1 MSWTDCPGPVVD
13 EYGTYCRYN
22 FYDDDCVKCRQE
34 AEGAKGYVVDY
45 YYDLSVDKEMEA
57 THDGG

>member
-1 MSWTDCPGPVVD
+1 VVD

-22 FYDDDCVKCRQE
+22 FYDNDCVRCREE
-34 AEGAKGYVVDY
+34 AERARGYVVDY